1 MMLRAEQ
8 GYRAARQI
16 PRQLHSQTAGAAQTN
31 SSATP
36 IPIRLPGLSPRPFA
50 VPVASQP
57 SASLGI
63 AGLAP
68 SSADLFEALNREA
81 ATASG
86 RRSPLPEADLEE
98 LRPWDPTTS
107 AAMRHAATFL
117 SEVRRHVMLS
127 SCVRDDSAGA
137 LCGVR
142 RTRPT

>member
-1 MMLRAEQ
+1 MRH
-8 GYRAARQI
+8 R
-16 PRQLHSQTAGAAQTN
+16 PN

-57 SASLGI
+57 SAPLGI

-98 LRPWDPTTS
+98 LRPWDTTTPS

-117 SEVRRHVMLS
+117 SEVRRHVVRC
-127 SCVRDDSAGA
+127 SCVRDG
-137 LCGVR
+137 
-142 RTRPT
+142 